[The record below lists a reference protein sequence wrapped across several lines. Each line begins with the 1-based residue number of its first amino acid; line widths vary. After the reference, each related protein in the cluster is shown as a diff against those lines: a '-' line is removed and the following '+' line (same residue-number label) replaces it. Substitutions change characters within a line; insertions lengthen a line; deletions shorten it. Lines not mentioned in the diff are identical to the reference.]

1 VYFFLFFFFFS
12 SSSSAAFSLRVCSK
26 TIRFDD
32 YYHLFFLVA
41 VMNFPGRIEIEG
53 QAGSHK
59 ETSRHRYES
68 PRVLSISFLA
78 AFTFSR
84 SFLCRSSYFHAT
96 LRSHFTDWDEPGF
109 SFFLFFLFFSLL
121 LFSFFN
127 FFFFA
132 VAPSWTFFWETQEKN
147 PAREEPCRRRTHK
160 EKKEEKRESDEAIVK
175 GGWKPL
181 VYDRI
186 PQPHL

>member
-1 VYFFLFFFFFS
+1 MPPPVYFFLFFFFFS

-121 LFSFFN
+121 LFLFSTSSSSLWPQLDIFLGN
-127 FFFFA
+127 
-132 VAPSWTFFWETQEKN
+132 
-147 PAREEPCRRRTHK
+147 AREEPCKRRTLQ
-160 EKKEEKRESDEAIVK
+160 EKDTQRKK
-175 GGWKPL
+175 GRKKGIRRSHCERWLETPG
-181 VYDRI
+181 V
-186 PQPHL
+186 